1 MCQSNVLDDKWI
13 PLVLY
18 HNQELLMSALPP
30 PRLEHATT
38 TLASRVQLEHL
49 YSLPVVQRTHFPR
62 KSERLDRTCG
72 DYEYTKYVDGATA
85 YDFCRV
91 SCPIPFFH
99 PPQTNSVS
107 KLHHKL

>member
-1 MCQSNVLDDKWI
+1 
-13 PLVLY
+13 
-18 HNQELLMSALPP
+18 MSALPP

-62 KSERLDRTCG
+62 KN
-72 DYEYTKYVDGATA
+72 GATA